1 MSDEAVQVERK
12 SVGRRVATIAIEI
25 VLVVIIIGL
34 LIATWL
40 PALIGANPD
49 APRTP

>member
-1 MSDEAVQVERK
+1 MDEAPVQAERT

-49 APRTP
+49 APRSP